1 MARRC
6 QGHDFKFCMM
16 IRYLIIIGLLLNI
29 SCRKEK
35 WNDRNKPA
43 TAQDLLQTIQANKDL
58 SRFYDY
64 LQKTGYD
71 KVLASSKTFTVWA
84 PVNNAWTAVDP
95 ALLNDTAQLRLL
107 IGNHICNL
115 SYTGNAT
122 EQRIATLNGKKIAFT
137 TGAVEGIKVTSA
149 GEYTSNGVLQV
160 IDAAIVPKQNVWE
173 YLNSTGYK
181 QKTFL
186 QSLTY
191 IGIDTATAEQI
202 GVNPTTGAPI
212 YKPGTGE
219 VHLNHFLERVNI
231 NSEDSLI
238 TYVILADDVYTGEQQ
253 KLTSYFT
260 DSTAALT
267 DTITQWNV
275 IKDLVFNGVYDKDH
289 LPATLYSIR
298 DSVQFHISSSDI
310 ISTQQVS
317 NGIVYIVNHISYDLS
332 TKIKPVI
339 IEGEYYNGVKD
350 PAKAIA
356 IRTRINPNTGAAFRD
371 VYMYNYGVASYWLR
385 YSARLHSVA
394 YKVYWVSVND
404 VQTGTYPLR
413 VAFNDPAVITIPY
426 TTVPLASYNEQ
437 YVGDYTNTRYGNHN
451 VYLVGNSVTTN
462 GNNTILLD
470 YIKLVPILN

>member
-1 MARRC
+1 
-6 QGHDFKFCMM
+6 MM
-16 IRYLIIIGLLLNI
+16 IRYLIIIGLLLGI

-43 TAQDLLQTIQANKDL
+43 TSQNLLQTIQANKDL
-58 SRFYDY
+58 SQFYNY
-64 LQKTGYD
+64 LLKTGYD

-84 PVNNAWTAVDP
+84 PVNNAWAAVDP

-107 IGNHICNL
+107 IANHISNL
-115 SYTGNAT
+115 SYTGNSN

-137 TGAVEGIKVTSA
+137 AGTVEGINVSGA
-149 GEYTSNGVLQV
+149 DQYTSNGVLQV
-160 IDAAIVPKQNVWE
+160 IDAAIIPKQNAWE
-173 YLNSTGYK
+173 YLNSTGYQ
-181 QKTFL
+181 QKSFL
-186 QSLTY
+186 QSLAY

-219 VHLNHFLERVNI
+219 VQLNYFLERVNI

-253 KLTSYFT
+253 KLTKYFA

-267 DTITQWNV
+267 DTTTQWNV
-275 IKDLVFNGVYDKDH
+275 IKDLAFNGVYDKDH
-289 LPATLYSIR
+289 LPETLYSIR

-310 ISTQQVS
+310 ISAKQVS
-317 NGIVYIVNHISYDLS
+317 NGIVYVVNHINYELS

-339 IEGEYYNGVKD
+339 IEGEYYSGVKD
-350 PAKAIA
+350 ATKAIA
-356 IRTRINPNTGAAFRD
+356 VRTRVNPATGAIFRD

-385 YSARLHSVA
+385 YGARLNSVA
-394 YKVYWVSVND
+394 YRVYWVSVND
-404 VQTGTYPLR
+404 VQTGTYPMR
-413 VAFNDPAVITIPY
+413 VAFDDPAVTTIPY
-426 TTVPLASYNEQ
+426 TTVPLVSYNEQ
-437 YVGDYTNTRYGNHN
+437 YVGDYTNVRYGMHN
-451 VYLVGNSVTTN
+451 VYLVGNSVTAN
-462 GNNTILLD
+462 GSNTILLD

>member
-1 MARRC
+1 
-6 QGHDFKFCMM
+6 MM
-16 IRYLIIIGLLLNI
+16 IRYLIIIGLLLGI

-43 TAQDLLQTIQANKDL
+43 TSQNLLQTIQANKDL

-64 LQKTGYD
+64 LLKTGYD

-84 PVNNAWTAVDP
+84 PVNSAWTTVDP

-107 IGNHICNL
+107 IGNHISNL
-115 SYTGNAT
+115 SYTGGT
-122 EQRIATLNGKKIAFT
+122 GEQRIATLNGKKITFAAGT
-137 TGAVEGIKVTSA
+137 VEGINVSGA
-149 GEYTSNGVLQV
+149 DEYTANGVLQV
-160 IDAAIVPKQNVWE
+160 IDAAIIPKQNAWE
-173 YLNSTGYK
+173 YLISTSYQ
-181 QKTFL
+181 QKKFL
-186 QSLTY
+186 QSLAY
-191 IGIDTATAEQI
+191 VGIDTATAEQI

-219 VHLNHFLERVNI
+219 VQLNHFLERVNI

-238 TYVILADDVYTGEQQ
+238 TYVILTDDAYTAEQQ
-253 KLTSYFT
+253 NLTRYFT

-267 DTITQWNV
+267 DTATQWNV
-275 IKDLVFNGVYDKDH
+275 IKDLAFNGVYDKDQ
-289 LPATLYSIR
+289 LPATLYSIH

-310 ISTQQVS
+310 ISTKRVS
-317 NGIVYIVNHISYDLS
+317 NGIVYIVNHISYELS
-332 TKIKPVI
+332 SRIKPVL
-339 IEGEYYNGVKD
+339 IEGEYYSGVKD
-350 PAKAIA
+350 ATKTIA
-356 IRTRINPNTGAAFRD
+356 VRTRVNPNTGATFRD

-385 YSARLHSVA
+385 YSARLHSVT
-394 YKVYWVSVND
+394 YKVYWVAVND
-404 VQTGTYPLR
+404 VQTGTFPLR
-413 VAFNDPAVITIPY
+413 VTFNDPAVITIPY

-437 YVGDYTNTRYGNHN
+437 YVGDYTNVRYGTHN